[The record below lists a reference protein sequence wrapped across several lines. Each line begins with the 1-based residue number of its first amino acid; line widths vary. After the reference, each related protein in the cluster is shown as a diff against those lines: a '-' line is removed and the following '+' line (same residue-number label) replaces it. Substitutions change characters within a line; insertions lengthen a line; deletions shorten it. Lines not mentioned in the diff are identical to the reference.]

1 MPSSDKLFRNTDK
14 NSEDIK
20 KCVLVILFYLLVYIL
35 LVPPG
40 SSPSLI
46 LPALFLI
53 DFFIFWGKSKY
64 WLAKNYVF
72 TIQNKKIDT

>member
-1 MPSSDKLFRNTDK
+1 MCTCHSF
-14 NSEDIK
+14 
-20 KCVLVILFYLLVYIL
+20 LLIGLYIII
-35 LVPPG
+35 PG

-46 LPALFLI
+46 LALFLI

-64 WLAKNYVF
+64 WLAKYYVF